1 MSLHVLVVTATL
13 YLWAGYTFI
22 PLHRPWMAV
31 AFVCWAIANVC
42 MGMDAMQSR

>member
-1 MSLHVLVVTATL
+1 MSLQVLVVTAAL

-22 PLHRPWMAV
+22 PLNRPWMAA

-42 MGMDAMQSR
+42 MGLDSLQPK